1 MPTHRQQ
8 PLPALMPA
16 VSFSVYEPDRSGQ
29 QVPEMLEREE
39 MFSTDSTKI
48 QLFTPQREEDQQQE
62 DHLYGLENNI
72 FQNYY
77 FDEDFQLPNFNI
89 NMFHLHSFRN
99 LNLYLIAKN
108 PVNDFLWT
116 VKNDSNLPSMI
127 SRTANL
133 QDLQAAVVLPN
144 YSPSD
149 FSTVGIRQTSLTEK
163 IMLLKDAFIKLTTC
177 RDKKQLFKRI
187 MTLFSEAKNDLGLN
201 AVPAGRHLELWLKSY
216 QTKHKRGKQY
226 AFAVCKMKNGKYKH
240 FQGVC
245 PCFRNKKRKS
255 SASPSTEVTSH
266 SEESLIRQIDKF
278 LLNNGTNVRHILI
291 YTLNSPCLKREKHIE
306 PCMFKLLEM
315 ADQWLSKY
323 GFFTDVAFTKFW
335 GLTGPN
341 YFADL
346 KFSDI
351 SSPSSCF
358 YPYVQTCK
366 KTPFKLDSTF
376 FRKDVIK
383 CGIYRTLYDIK
394 DTKQRSK
401 PKGDIQSC
409 LHKLVKLA
417 ENSVNLRK
425 DQHVARGVKMI
436 SSLTFHPLIHNKIID
451 ILTKNW
457 NEMVIYSSM
466 SPIREQINTDF
477 NTAVVHL
484 FLKYLKSTLG
494 NSSPLQLYQ
503 VPRTE

>member
-1 MPTHRQQ
+1 ME
-8 PLPALMPA
+8 
-16 VSFSVYEPDRSGQ
+16 F
-29 QVPEMLEREE
+29 
-39 MFSTDSTKI
+39 
-48 QLFTPQREEDQQQE
+48 
-62 DHLYGLENNI
+62 
-72 FQNYY
+72 
-77 FDEDFQLPNFNI
+77 
-89 NMFHLHSFRN
+89 
-99 LNLYLIAKN
+99 
-108 PVNDFLWT
+108 
-116 VKNDSNLPSMI
+116 
-127 SRTANL
+127 
-133 QDLQAAVVLPN
+133 
-144 YSPSD
+144 
-149 FSTVGIRQTSLTEK
+149 
-163 IMLLKDAFIKLTTC
+163 
-177 RDKKQLFKRI
+177 
-187 MTLFSEAKNDLGLN
+187 
-201 AVPAGRHLELWLKSY
+201 WLKY
-216 QTKHKRGKQY
+216 YHKKHKGGKQY
-226 AFAVCKMKNGKYKH
+226 AFAVIIMKNGKYKH

-245 PCFRNKKRKS
+245 PCYRDKKRKN

-366 KTPFKLDSTF
+366 KIPFKLDSTF
-376 FRKDVIK
+376 FRKDVLK
-383 CGIYRTLYDIK
+383 CGIYRTLLDIK

-401 PKGDIQSC
+401 PKDDIQSC

-425 DQHVARGVKMI
+425 DQHVARGVKII

-451 ILTKNW
+451 IFTKNW

-466 SPIREQINTDF
+466 SPIREQITTDF

-484 FLKYLKSTLG
+484 FLKDLKSTLG

-503 VPRTE
+503 VPRKE